1 MQLIHELIE
10 RQARI
15 TPKRTAAIWHD
26 RRLTYRELMN
36 QVGRLSGYLRLHGV
50 GPESLVGVSL
60 DRSLDLLIALIAVL
74 DAGGAYLPLDLGF
87 PTERIAFMLEDS
99 GARALIT
106 HSALVSPFTQS
117 AVPTVLVDCPDKWCG
132 RGESVESAAPTPA
145 NLAYLMYTS
154 GSTGIPKGV
163 MVEHRNVVNF
173 FRGMDDILGTV
184 PGVWLALTSI
194 SFDISVLELLWTLAR
209 GYTVVIQGDEEKLT
223 TGEHGI
229 AEQIA
234 RHGVT
239 HLQCTPTTAELLIR
253 RPGMAESLKT
263 LRKLLVGGEALPVTL
278 ADSLKRIVS
287 GDVLNMYGP
296 TETTIW
302 STSARVTGDEAVTI
316 GRPIVNTHVYVIG
329 EDGRECP
336 PGEIGEIFIGGDGV
350 ARGYWHRPELTA
362 ERFITRQVAGRE
374 PERLY
379 RTGDLG
385 RYRANGDLE
394 FHGRVDQQIKLRG
407 YRIELGEIETVLGSH
422 PAVAQVVV
430 RPYVVAG
437 NSQLAAY
444 VVIEADRAV
453 GQDELRE
460 FARRRLPDYM
470 IPVVF
475 LFLPSLPLTPNGK
488 IDRQSLPPPD
498 PPKLGAEEITAPR
511 TVIEQTIA
519 NVFSDALGIP
529 VGLGGNFLEMGATS
543 VVIAQAAATLGERLN
558 RPVKVADLFAHPTV
572 RALALFLGSQRAS
585 DNTSERVAERRRAAD
600 CHESAKL
607 KKTYG
612 GEINSAA
619 NLETPI
625 IGKLVRLI
633 RNGATPAIKSAE
645 TEIEKPALERQPQP
659 DIPHSRA
666 QIIELR
672 HGGPRSLFLVHDG
685 EGETLLYLN
694 LARRMPKNLGVYA
707 IEPPNLARIPLA
719 HATIEEMAAA
729 YIDEIRHRQPHGPYQ
744 LAGLCVGGVIAYE
757 MAWQLVRVG
766 ERVDLLALLEAAL
779 PGALERPGLRAQQRR
794 GRLKQALADATRD
807 VRAPWRRA
815 WLMSG
820 TIARKSTDALLW
832 EISNRAQQ
840 WWVKWRYCLLCEV
853 LKCEIEWPERV
864 PELTV
869 HQICDC
875 AEMRYQPKPL
885 KIPHLVLVRAQR
897 GEGGDDTPYQE
908 IYADDA
914 FGWRAV
920 AENIT
925 LVDVDGGHSTLL
937 RERFVDSLAAAL
949 MPDLSRRSEPAFE
962 KPAGSATETTWENL
976 LFDRQEV

>member
-1 MQLIHELIE
+1 
-10 RQARI
+10 
-15 TPKRTAAIWHD
+15 
-26 RRLTYRELMN
+26 
-36 QVGRLSGYLRLHGV
+36 
-50 GPESLVGVSL
+50 
-60 DRSLDLLIALIAVL
+60 
-74 DAGGAYLPLDLGF
+74 
-87 PTERIAFMLEDS
+87 
-99 GARALIT
+99 
-106 HSALVSPFTQS
+106 
-117 AVPTVLVDCPDKWCG
+117 
-132 RGESVESAAPTPA
+132 
-145 NLAYLMYTS
+145 MYTS

-707 IEPPNLARIPLA
+707 IEPPNLA
-719 HATIEEMAAA
+719 
-729 YIDEIRHRQPHGPYQ
+729 
-744 LAGLCVGGVIAYE
+744 
-757 MAWQLVRVG
+757 
-766 ERVDLLALLEAAL
+766 
-779 PGALERPGLRAQQRR
+779 
-794 GRLKQALADATRD
+794 
-807 VRAPWRRA
+807 
-815 WLMSG
+815 
-820 TIARKSTDALLW
+820 
-832 EISNRAQQ
+832 
-840 WWVKWRYCLLCEV
+840 
-853 LKCEIEWPERV
+853 
-864 PELTV
+864 
-869 HQICDC
+869 
-875 AEMRYQPKPL
+875 
-885 KIPHLVLVRAQR
+885 
-897 GEGGDDTPYQE
+897 
-908 IYADDA
+908 
-914 FGWRAV
+914 
-920 AENIT
+920 
-925 LVDVDGGHSTLL
+925 
-937 RERFVDSLAAAL
+937 
-949 MPDLSRRSEPAFE
+949 
-962 KPAGSATETTWENL
+962 
-976 LFDRQEV
+976 